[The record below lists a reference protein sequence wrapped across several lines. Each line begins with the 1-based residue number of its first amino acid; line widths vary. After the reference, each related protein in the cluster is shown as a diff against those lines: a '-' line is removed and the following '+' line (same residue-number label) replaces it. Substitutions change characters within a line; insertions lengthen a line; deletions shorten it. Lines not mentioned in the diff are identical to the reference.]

1 MKDLGGIEP
10 PKSFRNAEVSVP
22 YGALEESV
30 KLEFDAFLMQKIIVK
45 PLDLWYNKILHKN
58 YRRWNYGEI

>member
-22 YGALEESV
+22 YGALEESD
-30 KLEFDAFLMQKIIVK
+30 KLKFEFK
-45 PLDLWYNKILHKN
+45 
-58 YRRWNYGEI
+58 